1 VLKHKVLYIDDE
13 EVNLRLF
20 RNSFRRDFEIFLANS
35 AKDGLQVL
43 DENRID
49 VVITDQQ
56 MPEMTGIELLEIV
69 HEKFD
74 SVPPNRL
81 IVSGYSASE
90 DIDKAFK
97 EYKLFR
103 FITKPWKYEVLKQV
117 IIDSINTEN
126 NE

>member
-1 VLKHKVLYIDDE
+1 MLKHKVLYIDDE

-20 RNSFRRDFEIFLANS
+20 KNSFRRDFEIFLAGS
-35 AKDGLQVL
+35 AKEGLGVL
-43 DENRID
+43 ENNKID
-49 VVITDQQ
+49 VVLTDQM
-56 MPEMTGIELLEIV
+56 MPEMTGVELLKII
-69 HEKFD
+69 HKKFD

-81 IVSGYSASE
+81 IVSGYSENE
-90 DIDKAFK
+90 DIDKAFN

-117 IIDSINTEN
+117 IIDSINPEN